1 MKFKNHFC
9 SDIEK
14 YCVELYQKRFP
25 DSVQLGN
32 IKNIDYSELIKNYGN
47 KWITTGGFP
56 CQPHSIAGKQKASKD
71 ERDLWPE
78 CFRMLSELRPK
89 IALFENV
96 PGLFISDGGRFFNG
110 ILSDISSIGHDCE
123 WTVISAQDMGAPH
136 KRERVWIVAYPQ
148 NREDDRRKS
157 RIMGTEKRSWKS
169 FNSAIDT
176 CSKNVAYPDGNGYI
190 HGQNEIESA
199 ESGESAQRNAGA
211 KSKMA
216 NTPEPGLSQP
226 QEKEQQER
234 LLYAERG
241 SSEIPDALKKHDD
254 NSGYGAS
261 EIRRERPEKA
271 EVQRQLSDTASQGLE
286 REKSE
291 GKFRRG
297 ESGLP
302 AECDWWKFEPDVG
315 LLVDGL
321 PAGMDRYEGRL
332 ATKSYERVNQLKGLG
347 NSIIPAIAK
356 LLFEQIK
363 TLL

>member
-1 MKFKNHFC
+1 MKEEGMPCKQEYNYIDLFHGIGGFALGAYRAGMKFKNHFC
-9 SDIEK
+9 SDIER
-14 YCVELYQKRFP
+14 YCVELYRKRFP

-32 IKNIDYSELIKNYGN
+32 IKNIDYLELIKNYGN
-47 KWITTGGFP
+47 KWIATGGFP
-56 CQPHSIAGKQKASKD
+56 CQPHSIAGKQKASAD

-78 CFRMLSELRPK
+78 CFRMLSELRPT

-96 PGLFISDGGRFFNG
+96 PGLFISDGGRFLNG
-110 ILSDISSIGHDCE
+110 ILSDISSIGYDTE

-136 KRERVWIVAYPQ
+136 LRKRVWIVAYPGRRIGWMQ
-148 NREDDRRKS
+148 DKSRNGIDNKRKS
-157 RIMGTEKRSWKS
+157 IKKTIKASGSNKRQEIL
-169 FNSAIDT
+169 ADT
-176 CSKNVAYPDGNGYI
+176 QSR
-190 HGQNEIESA
+190 
-199 ESGESAQRNAGA
+199 ESGQSSEREGRESI
-211 KSKMA
+211 S
-216 NTPEPGLSQP
+216 
-226 QEKEQQER
+226 
-234 LLYAERG
+234 RG
-241 SSEIPDALKKHDD
+241 STEIPNTASQHDD
-254 NSGYGAS
+254 NSGHGAS
-261 EIRRERPEKA
+261 EICGERPEET
-271 EVQRQLSDTASQGLE
+271 EVQRQHSHTSSQRLE

-291 GKFRRG
+291 SEFRRE